1 MGSHSSTAA
10 LELLSLCLLLWIQE
24 GPCKPTH
31 LVQVGKGSP
40 ASNQRLKSVATVY
53 GIRHAQQALRYPLY
67 MMQLY
72 KSFTMGNHS
81 GLALLEHPVL
91 QEADTVLS
99 LFAKNCLEVAN
110 RWTLSFDLS
119 SVSGNYE
126 VQLAELRVRLPSFSQ
141 SKNVTVEIYHSHDRK
156 CEENQ
161 SCQEKRYL
169 GTFSTN
175 PSIRPGSSWKVF
187 NVTQMLKQWIHQ
199 GTPLHDTEYSQIHY
213 LLDDAQEET
222 AEPNSNSGGLTEECK
237 ETEQESDSTPVPHN
251 TMDRVMLVIFSK
263 DKPSGPSSGGPRLIK
278 EAQRSKYVLS
288 DIADVMG
295 NRRHRRNRK
304 ERHRIKVGNPPSRLT
319 EEGKPLCR
327 KVDMLVDFEH
337 IGWGSWIVYPKRYNA
352 YRCEGICPAPVDES
366 FNPTNHAYMQS
377 LVSLYQPEKIVC
389 PSCVPVKMSS
399 LSMLYYEN
407 DEVVL
412 RHHADMVVEDCGCN

>member
-1 MGSHSSTAA
+1 MGLQRSTPA

-31 LVQVGKGSP
+31 LAQVKKGSP
-40 ASNQRLKSVATVY
+40 PTSQRLKTVASVY
-53 GIRHAQQALRYPLY
+53 RIRHSHPALRYPLY
-67 MMQLY
+67 MIQLY

-81 GLALLEHPVL
+81 GLPLMDYPVL

-110 RWTLSFDLS
+110 RWTLYFDLS
-119 SVSGNYE
+119 SVSGSYE
-126 VQLAELRVRLPSFSQ
+126 VQLAELRVHLPSFSQ
-141 SKNVTVEIYHSHDRK
+141 SKNVTVEVYHSNERK
-156 CEENQ
+156 CGENQ
-161 SCQEKRYL
+161 ICQDKRYL

-175 PSIRPGSSWKVF
+175 PSIHPSSSWKVF

-199 GTPLHDTEYSQIHY
+199 GTGLHEREYFQIHH
-213 LLDDAQEET
+213 LLDDAQEER
-222 AEPNSNSGGLTEECK
+222 AESDSNSMGLTEEWK
-237 ETEQESDSTPVPHN
+237 ETQQKNYSTPGPHS

-263 DKPSGPSSGGPRLIK
+263 DKPSGPSSEGLSLIK
-278 EAQRSKYVLS
+278 VAQRSKYVLL

-319 EEGKPLCR
+319 EDGKPLCR